1 MAPRRRRAPTAR
13 SASPRGTPTAI
24 ASTASHSAGSG
35 SRSTLR
41 RPPVCYLKPFIRLQ
55 THKIKSTYVRVC
67 ACSRPLITHQHTLFS
82 TAIASTASDLAG
94 SDSRSTL
101 TNRYA
106 FLKPLIQTNT
116 RSYFSICISFYSY
129 LSFQWWFTTMR
140 WRRGRRAST
149 QAQSR
154 RRLCIRPAAPCWCCS
169 APRRRPP
176 TPCSPA
182 SLPPGKDVRAMCS
195 PNLRAMCASNLRVR
209 RCCFARGKKK
219 LLQTECDPRS

>member
-129 LSFQWWFTTMR
+129 LFPVVVYDDALASRPQGFYTGTVTPPPVHSPGSSMLVLFGTAQAPTNPLLAGFAATWKGCTCHVFT
-140 WRRGRRAST
+140 
-149 QAQSR
+149 
-154 RRLCIRPAAPCWCCS
+154 
-169 APRRRPP
+169 
-176 TPCSPA
+176 
-182 SLPPGKDVRAMCS
+182 
-195 PNLRAMCASNLRVR
+195 
-209 RCCFARGKKK
+209 
-219 LLQTECDPRS
+219 